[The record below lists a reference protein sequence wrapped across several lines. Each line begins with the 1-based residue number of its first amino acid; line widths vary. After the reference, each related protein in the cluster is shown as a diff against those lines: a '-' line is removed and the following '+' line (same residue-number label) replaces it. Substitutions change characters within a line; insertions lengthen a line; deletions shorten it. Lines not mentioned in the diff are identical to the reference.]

1 VGRDIVD
8 ITDETLLAG
17 DKVDVVYKARQDSA
31 RQRNATSREPKREE
45 ERRREESRRV
55 RESKRMREGEKM
67 DLSAEKNRLLNEA
80 VAGIPANRK
89 TTDGGIMG
97 YTGRVWTRGVG
108 LQGSRVESVDFVLKG
123 EEEERKSER

>member
-97 YTGRVWTRGVG
+97 YTGRGVG